1 MPQIIH
7 SVRKDEID
15 ALVVIHVS
23 AFPDFFLT
31 QLGTRFL
38 RLYYSSVLSHPEG
51 VLLGCYEGDRLT
63 GFCAATINS
72 NGFNK
77 RLIKFHFFAFA
88 METFILLLT
97 NIKALKRLYLNL
109 SKSDSTNTDK
119 GDYAELLSIGVDRGY
134 QGKGIGK
141 QLLMTLEEEVRCR
154 GCRKLSLTTD
164 YHNNE
169 QAIGFYRS
177 MGYRVLYDFIA
188 YPNREMYRLIKS
200 IG

>member
-7 SVRKDEID
+7 PVGKHEKD
-15 ALVVIHVS
+15 ALVVIHTS

-51 VLLGCYEGDRLT
+51 ILLGCYEEGRLT

-72 NGFNK
+72 NGFNR

-88 METFILLLT
+88 VEAFLLLLT

-109 SKSDSTNTDK
+109 SKIDNPDTDK
-119 GDYAELLSIGVDRGY
+119 GEYAELLSIGVDRGY
-134 QGKGIGK
+134 QRKGIGK
-141 QLLMTLEEEVRCR
+141 QLLVALEAEVRYR
-154 GCRKLSLTTD
+154 GGRKLSLTTD

-169 QAIGFYRS
+169 QAVGFYRS
-177 MGYRVLYDFIA
+177 MGYRVFYDFIA
-188 YPNREMYRLIKS
+188 YPDREMYRLIKS
-200 IG
+200 LC

>member
-7 SVRKDEID
+7 PVRKNEID
-15 ALVVIHVS
+15 ALVVIHTS

-51 VLLGCYEGDRLT
+51 ILLGYYEETRLT

-77 RLIKFHFFAFA
+77 RLIKFHFFAFVI
-88 METFILLLT
+88 ETFMLLLT

-109 SKSDSTNTDK
+109 SKTDSTNTDK
-119 GDYAELLSIGVDRGY
+119 GEYAELLSIGVDRGH

-141 QLLMTLEEEVRCR
+141 QLLMALEEEVKQR
-154 GCRKLSLTTD
+154 GGRKLSLTTD
-164 YHNNE
+164 CHNNK
-169 QAIGFYRS
+169 QAVGFYRS
-177 MGYRVLYDFIA
+177 MGYRVFYDFMA
-188 YPNREMYRLIKS
+188 YPDREMYRLIKTLS
-200 IG
+200 